1 MYRSVDLCNRAE
13 MSFEPDLCSTR
24 MKEKDSSDEKNFT
37 TLSLSLTADRLDTR
51 VRTGACYHSP

>member
-1 MYRSVDLCNRAE
+1 LYRSVDLCNRAE

-37 TLSLSLTADRLDTR
+37 TLSLTHTQQTGSTQ
-51 VRTGACYHSP
+51 VRTGAC